1 MRRAGFGLTIG
12 LGALLLF
19 QVQFIAGK
27 TILPWYGGVPAVW
40 SACLLFFQVL
50 LLGGYLAAHGVARLR
65 PTRQV
70 GVYAAAVAGA
80 LVWLLARPAAWPSP
94 IVPSDAWKP
103 VGDQWPVVRILVL
116 LAVTVGVPYLVLSIT
131 SPLLQRWWADLW
143 PARSPYR
150 LYALSN
156 LGSLVGLVGYPFV
169 VERTLAV
176 EGQGWLWTGGFVVYA
191 AVAGACMVTFRR
203 DAAGHGMPER
213 AERGPAETEGRP
225 FDDVG
230 RTTPLPARSAPPRPR
245 ATGSSPPATLLW
257 FLLAAVGSLL
267 LQSTTTWITLD
278 VAAVP
283 LLWMVPLA
291 LYLITFIVAFEYPY
305 LYRRTF
311 WTFVVL
317 LSLCASAIAL
327 VSDVGAGW
335 ALVAGLSA
343 LTASCMVCHGELGV
357 RVPDAAHL
365 TRFYVVIA
373 AGGASGSVFAALVAP
388 RVFTSV
394 LEYPLSLLAV
404 AVLMLAVARRP
415 RDEPTERASRWRRG
429 TGVPL
434 ALCSVLLLLMVGEEA
449 RARRQGVVW
458 RSRNFFGSVHV
469 TEEAASSG
477 ARMRRLI
484 HGTTMHGMQYVDGP
498 LDGEPTAYYA
508 RTSGVGRVM
517 STRAATTLPAHVGLI
532 GLGAGTLAAY
542 ARPDDRYRF
551 YEIDPQ
557 VVQLSTG
564 PAPLF
569 TFVARAPGSVS
580 LVEGD
585 ARLSLE
591 REPPQRFDVL
601 VVDAFSSD
609 AVPAHLLTTE
619 AFTLYR
625 RHLRDEQSLL
635 LVHVSNRFLRLADIV
650 RSGGAS
656 VGMASVLVVDD
667 PDEEYARTSD
677 WMLLAA
683 DTSVI
688 GAFGDPGG
696 WSRPPGRAWTDRW
709 SSVLDV
715 IRW

>member
-1 MRRAGFGLTIG
+1 MHRAGFGLTIG

-50 LLGGYLAAHGVARLR
+50 LLGGYVAAHGVARLR
-65 PTRQV
+65 PARQV
-70 GVYAAAVAGA
+70 GVYAAAVAAA

-169 VERTLAV
+169 VERAFAV
-176 EGQGWLWTGGFVVYA
+176 EGQGWLWAWGFVVYG
-191 AVAGACMVTFRR
+191 AVAGWCMVTFLRH
-203 DAAGHGMPER
+203 DAGHDTPER
-213 AERGPAETEGRP
+213 AEHALAETEGRTL
-225 FDDVG
+225 DDVG
-230 RTTPLPARSAPPRPR
+230 RTSPAPARSGLPRSG
-245 ATGSSPPATLLW
+245 ATGSAPSGTILW

-278 VAAVP
+278 VGAVP

-291 LYLITFIVAFEYPY
+291 LYLITFIIAFEYPY

-317 LSLCASAIAL
+317 VSVCAGAIVL

-357 RVPDAAHL
+357 RVPAAAHL

-373 AGGASGSVFAALVAP
+373 AGGASGSVFAALIAP

-404 AVLMLAVARRP
+404 TVLLLAVARDSRGGPAP
-415 RDEPTERASRWRRG
+415 RAPRWRRG
-429 TGVPL
+429 IGVLL
-434 ALCSVLLLLMVGEEA
+434 ALSGVLLLMVGEEA
-449 RARRQGVVW
+449 RARRQGVIW

-469 TEEAASSG
+469 TEEAAPSG
-477 ARMRRLI
+477 ARLRRLI
-484 HGTTMHGMQYVDGP
+484 HGTTLHGMQYVDGP
-498 LDGEPTAYYA
+498 LDREPTAYYA

-517 STRAATTLPAHVGLI
+517 SARAATTSPAHVGLI

-557 VVQLSTG
+557 VVQLSAG

-569 TFVARAPGSVS
+569 TFVARAPGAVS

-609 AVPAHLLTTE
+609 AVPAHLLTAE
-619 AFTLYR
+619 AFALYR
-625 RHLRDEQSLL
+625 RHLRSGQSLL

-650 RSGGAS
+650 RAGGATA
-656 VGMASVLVVDD
+656 GMASVLVVDE
-667 PDEEYARTSD
+667 PSAEYARTSD
-677 WMLLAA
+677 WMVLAA
-683 DTSVI
+683 ETTVLQP
-688 GAFGDPGG
+688 FGDPDG
-696 WSRPPGRAWTDRW
+696 WRRPPGPAWTDRW
-709 SSVLDV
+709 SSVLDA